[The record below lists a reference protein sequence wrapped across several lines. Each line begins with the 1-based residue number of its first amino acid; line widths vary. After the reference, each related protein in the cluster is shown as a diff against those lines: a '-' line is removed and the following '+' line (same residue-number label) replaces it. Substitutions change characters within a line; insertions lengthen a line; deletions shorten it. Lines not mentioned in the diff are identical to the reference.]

1 MRDERGDIYMKIS
14 FAEICDAY
22 AKAQEIF
29 DIEGQAA
36 CISAIIQEKIIE
48 KDDEEGKLA
57 RKFLTLHF
65 DAIFLAM
72 MECIEY
78 HDGVQAEFYLKLMPE
93 ERYLRLDMLPSYY
106 YWLGRAFYEQDKWME
121 AAMAFSKRL
130 KDHPDDELANFFL
143 GNCFVRMGET
153 MRAVMAY
160 QRAIT
165 INGNFREAA
174 NNREAVLCRMNQ
186 PFFFYKYKDEE
197 MQLPEIIW
205 QLTGEDI
212 TPYAKRE
219 KDILAIPIFINSRD
233 RVEPLQRLINWL
245 QLAGYKNVHILDN
258 KSTYPPLLSYYDEV
272 VKQGVNVW
280 PLNVNFGHKALWES
294 NILNILQIGTPYVYT
309 DSDVVPDEDCPHDI
323 LAVMADILAR
333 RLYLKKVGL
342 SLHIDDITYY
352 NSNFIRKVE
361 GAMRHIHIH
370 EGYFQSTDTTFA
382 LYRNWHHYSLRES
395 VRTSDSIMGRH
406 MPWYYDFDNLPADEL
421 YYMEHANASSTQ
433 AYIWKNK

>member
-1 MRDERGDIYMKIS
+1 MKFS
-14 FAEICDAY
+14 FAELCDAY
-22 AKAQEIF
+22 ANAQEIF
-29 DIEGQAA
+29 DVEGQAA
-36 CISAIIQEKIIE
+36 CISAMIQGKKFENE
-48 KDDEEGKLA
+48 DEQGKSLREFLA
-57 RKFLTLHF
+57 LHF
-65 DAIFLAM
+65 AVVFLAM
-72 MECIEY
+72 MECVE
-78 HDGVQAEFYLKLMPE
+78 HHCGEQAEFYLKLMPE
-93 ERYLRLDMLPSYY
+93 EIYRKPNMLPSYQ
-106 YWLGRAFYEQDKWME
+106 YWLGRAFYEQARWME
-121 AAMAFSKRL
+121 AAKAFSKRL
-130 KDHPDDELANFFL
+130 IDQPDDELANFFL
-143 GNCFVRMGET
+143 GNCFVRMGEH

-165 INGNFREAA
+165 INGKFREAA
-174 NNREAVLCRMNQ
+174 NNREAVLYGMNQ
-186 PFFFYKYKDEE
+186 PVFSHGDEE
-197 MQLPEIIW
+197 MQLPKIIW
-205 QLTGEDI
+205 QLTGDDI

-219 KDILAIPIFINSRD
+219 KDIFAIPIFINSRD
-233 RVEPLQRLINWL
+233 RVEPLQRLVNWL
-245 QLAGYKNVHILDN
+245 QCAGYKNIHILDN
-258 KSTYPPLLSYYDEV
+258 KSTYPPLLSYYEEI

-294 NILNILQIGTPYVYT
+294 NMLNILQIDTPYVYT

-361 GAMRHIHIH
+361 GAMRHIPIH

-433 AYIWKNK
+433 AYLWKNK